1 MQCTVIGIFVP
12 NYSRKISRPLFS
24 SRVAA
29 GFPSPAENYIEGRL
43 DLNNV
48 LIRHQ
53 LATFYIRVIGDS
65 MEPLIYSGELLVV
78 DRMVEPANRD
88 IVVARLGDDLCVKRL
103 RVLPDGSIYLFSD
116 NLNYKPI
123 SITDETDFEIWG
135 TVLHSIKSFQSTKR

>member
-78 DRMVEPANRD
+78 DRMVETKD
-88 IVVARLGDDLCVKRL
+88 GDVVVARVGEEFVVKRL
-103 RVLPDGSIYLFSD
+103 HTEDGGRITLLSENPAYE
-116 NLNYKPI
+116 PI
-123 SITDETDFEIWG
+123 QVTEGMDFEVWG
-135 TVLHSIKSFQSTKR
+135 RVMYSIHRH